1 MAPRNSSARNA
12 KRIAIAMSD
21 DLHWFLAAA
30 ILAPR
35 CARIVKSPWNSIGI
49 PRSPDFHGPFTVP
62 TSAGPMVMRVPAQR
76 TRAARDLS
84 GTSQRKGRDHTV
96 LNGIALRLRQSLVLP
111 VLLILAGVLSFAGMM
126 GYIDAASARAFVRMW
141 WPAVLVLIGLEIMV
155 ARMRR

>member
-1 MAPRNSSARNA
+1 
-12 KRIAIAMSD
+12 
-21 DLHWFLAAA
+21 
-30 ILAPR
+30 
-35 CARIVKSPWNSIGI
+35 
-49 PRSPDFHGPFTVP
+49 
-62 TSAGPMVMRVPAQR
+62 MVMRVPALR
-76 TRAARDLS
+76 NAAIVTERNIPEE
-84 GTSQRKGRDHTV
+84 GRDHTV